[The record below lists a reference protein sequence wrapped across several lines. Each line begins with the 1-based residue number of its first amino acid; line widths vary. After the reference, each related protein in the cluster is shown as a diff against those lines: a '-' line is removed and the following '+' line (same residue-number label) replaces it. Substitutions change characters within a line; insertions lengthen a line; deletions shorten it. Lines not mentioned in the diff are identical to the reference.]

1 MTEIEKETRETIK
14 ERYWEETGEELPN
27 HVVENINLL
36 SGVDVLD
43 LVEYRENEKKI
54 ADRNISHG
62 LFVLGLVLGSLITAV
77 VMLL

>member
-1 MTEIEKETRETIK
+1 MSEEEAKRKIK
-14 ERYWEETGEELPN
+14 ERYWEQTGEELPE
-27 HVVENINLL
+27 HVIENINLL

-62 LFVLGLVLGSLITAV
+62 LFLLGLLLGALITAV
-77 VMLL
+77 VMLA